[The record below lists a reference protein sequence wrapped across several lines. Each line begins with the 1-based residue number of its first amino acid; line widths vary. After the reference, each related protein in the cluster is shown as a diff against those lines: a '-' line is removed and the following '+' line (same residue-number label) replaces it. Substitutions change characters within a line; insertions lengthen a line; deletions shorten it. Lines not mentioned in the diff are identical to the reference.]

1 MTTFG
6 NTIFSFYDTNQQRI
20 IYDFVDSEELCI
32 FANYRHQLCS
42 ILRTDLQR
50 LTIIS
55 EIVVF
60 LCCIRMRASRWS
72 TITGTLYVESLH
84 NSLCSVKHIR
94 HYDKVTLTNDF
105 SIAILLNQFVQ
116 TKELRD
122 ERTGILF
129 QIIVIVFEYLS

>member
-1 MTTFG
+1 M
-6 NTIFSFYDTNQQRI
+6 
-20 IYDFVDSEELCI
+20 DSEELCI

-42 ILRTDLQR
+42 VLRTDLQR

-60 LCCIRMRASRWS
+60 LCCVGMRASRRP

-84 NSLCSVKHIR
+84 NSLCSVEHIR